1 MFEHRL
7 SHRLALYD
15 GFRTFGTMVVVLP
28 LLGRIAMSRFS
39 PPERHT
45 RDIRPPVQHA
55 VSEKEGAERPPFRR
69 IAILASV
76 PGLSRPAGDGQPRTP
91 AGVTT

>member
-1 MFEHRL
+1 
-7 SHRLALYD
+7 
-15 GFRTFGTMVVVLP
+15 
-28 LLGRIAMSRFS
+28 MSRFS

-45 RDIRPPVQHA
+45 RDIRPSAESTVR
-55 VSEKEGAERPPFRR
+55 EKEGAERPPFRR

-76 PGLSRPAGDGQPRTP
+76 PGLSRPDRDGQPRTP